1 MKHWI
6 QAARLRTLPLS
17 ISGIIIGGFLAKS
30 KDFFSWR
37 IFIFSLLTTI
47 LYQILSNFANDYGD
61 GIKGTDNYK
70 LGEQRT
76 VQSGLITARQMK
88 MAVILLTILSFIS
101 SILLLYFSFFPEN
114 SKEFFLFLGFG
125 IASILAA
132 IFYTIGKNAY
142 GYAGFGDIFVFLFF
156 GLLAVLGSEYL
167 YTKTFDWHSIL
178 PASAI
183 GFFSVAVLN
192 LNNMRDMETD
202 KRSGKNT
209 FALKLGLFNA
219 KIYQLILMYLP
230 FAFTLIYVLQ
240 KFPNNYKSLIFLV
253 LFIPLTALRRR
264 ILEVKNVEEFD
275 PMLKQVA
282 LTTLLFSILFGLGIT
297 YFV

>member
-17 ISGIIIGGFLAKS
+17 ISGILVGAFLAES
-30 KDFFSWR
+30 KGYFSWE
-37 IFIFSLLTTI
+37 IFILSLVTTI

-61 GIKGTDNYK
+61 GIKGTDSYK

-76 VQSGLITARQMK
+76 VQSGLISAEKMK
-88 MAVILLTILSFIS
+88 AAVVLLVILSFIS
-101 SILLLYFSFFPEN
+101 SVFLIYFSFFPEN
-114 SKEFFLFLGFG
+114 IREFYIFFGLG
-125 IASILAA
+125 IASILSA

-142 GYAGFGDIFVFLFF
+142 GYAGFGDIFVFIFF

-167 YTKTFDWHSIL
+167 YTKIFDFYSIL

-183 GFFSVAVLN
+183 GFLSVAVLN
-192 LNNMRDMETD
+192 LNNMRDLETD

-209 FALKLGLFNA
+209 FALKLGLFKA
-219 KIYQLILMYLP
+219 KIYQLIIMYLP
-230 FAFTLIYVLQ
+230 FALALIYVLQ

-264 ILEVKNVEEFD
+264 ILEVKNLEEFD

-282 LTTLLFSILFGLGIT
+282 ITTLLFSILFGMGIT
-297 YFV
+297 YLA